1 MIILITLMCVCVS
14 VSLYVPQSEREEF
27 DDMLD
32 SLFSLAP
39 CDFTLNICEI
49 QTLTCDKLFKNRA
62 ANSYTNQV

>member
-1 MIILITLMCVCVS
+1 MIILITLVCVS

-27 DDMLD
+27 DDDILD